1 VARPADGEWRP
12 LGLDRDPVPGDPSRI
27 SEEAQHLA
35 SVATE
40 ITSQVAALRKIAAS
54 GDEVGQHAD
63 EIRSSAKDLADQ
75 LDKVAGRYQ
84 KVSSA
89 LNGWIPDLERAQ
101 AMSVQALDQAEG
113 PYKQVNQSVVLPS
126 GPNLTT
132 QQQQAVQQYHDS
144 VRKAQGDLA
153 AAQALLHRATAL
165 RDSSGSHYAG
175 LIRQACDDGVK
186 DSWWDSFK
194 DWVSSF
200 SKVLKTICTV
210 LEIIAT
216 ILAIAAFIIAQFI
229 PGLDVLV
236 DALVLAAIITTAV
249 AASGRL
255 LLAATGNGSWLD
267 FAIDAFSLATFGVGR
282 LAGSVAKGLEA
293 TTMATSK
300 AGLTAEL
307 ADAVMQESPR
317 GMMVIKYAQMQG
329 VSALEMADR
338 LGKFGPSLA
347 NDAKLTGAMKV
358 MASLG
363 AFGEEGDTYAKLLT
377 LGGRFT
383 NGFTDLSNVTAVTK
397 GLLTISGGSTGIAG
411 LAGAAAPVLGGFE
424 IDGLSGQP
432 VVSWQMP
439 GVSDWWEHHLADP
452 MTAAIPTGAANVV
465 ADVTT
470 VTAPVVGL
478 PLQAYRL
485 THGG

>member
-12 LGLDRDPVPGDPSRI
+12 LGLDRDPVPGDPNRI
-27 SEEAQHLA
+27 SEEAQHLTN
-35 SVATE
+35 VAAE

-75 LDKVAGRYQ
+75 LDKVVGRYQ

-216 ILAIAAFIIAQFI
+216 VLAIAAFILAQFT
-229 PGLDVLV
+229 GLGE
-236 DALVLAAIITTAV
+236 IIDLIIVIAMVATAV

-282 LAGSVAKGLEA
+282 LAGSLAKGLEA

-317 GMMVIKYAQMQG
+317 GMMIIKYAQMQG

-383 NGFTDLSNVTAVTK
+383 NGFADLSNVTNLTK
-397 GLLTISGGSTGIAG
+397 GLLTISGSSAGVAG
-411 LAGAAAPVLGGFE
+411 LVGVAAPGLGGFE
-424 IDGLSGQP
+424 IDGFNGQP
-432 VVSWQMP
+432 AVSWQMP
-439 GVSDWWEHHLADP
+439 GVSDWWAHHLADP